1 MMSAV
6 RVQEQ
11 TTDIAIALDSRNRAL
26 PLNTNTDRSFISLV
40 VLIAKQFSDKSSPY
54 SQTKIVIYLIE
65 SIPEGVYLEIAHL
78 SSATTVTKVEKTSF
92 LRNCVSGWNVRLR
105 KAYE

>member
-26 PLNTNTDRSFISLV
+26 RLNTNTDRSFISLV
-40 VLIAKQFSDKSSPY
+40 VLITKQFSDKSSPY
-54 SQTKIVIYLIE
+54 SQTKIVIYLIG

-78 SSATTVTKVEKTSF
+78 SSATTVTKAEKTSF
-92 LRNCVSGWNVRLR
+92 LRNCINGWNVRLR

>member
-26 PLNTNTDRSFISLV
+26 RLNTNTDRSFISLV

-54 SQTKIVIYLIE
+54 SQTKIVIYLIG

-78 SSATTVTKVEKTSF
+78 SSATTVTKVEKKLHS
-92 LRNCVSGWNVRLR
+92 
-105 KAYE
+105 

>member
-26 PLNTNTDRSFISLV
+26 RLNTNTDRSFISLV

-54 SQTKIVIYLIE
+54 SQTKIVIYLIG

-78 SSATTVTKVEKTSF
+78 SSATTVTKVEKKNF
-92 LRNCVSGWNVRLR
+92 ILEKLH
-105 KAYE
+105 

>member
-1 MMSAV
+1 MSAV

-26 PLNTNTDRSFISLV
+26 RLNTNTDRSFISLV

-78 SSATTVTKVEKTSF
+78 SSATTVTKVEKNF
-92 LRNCVSGWNVRLR
+92 ILEKLH
-105 KAYE
+105 